1 MFLYIKWGCNSL
13 RSNRDMGYT
22 HYIEMEHET
31 NYVETNNDI
40 DLGRG

>member
-13 RSNRDMGYT
+13 RSNRDMG
-22 HYIEMEHET
+22 YIEMEHET